1 MAIEEILK
9 ASSRGPSNQNPQEDA
24 NVFTDVLAA
33 PFRGVE
39 GALQGIYDLA
49 DYATGDDLLPDYNN
63 RFLGRSQTFA
73 GNMVEGVTQFMTG
86 FVPIAGQASRVGML
100 TKVSSTG
107 KKVLNLKGYAAAG
120 AVADFTVFQAQEER
134 LSNLI
139 ESFPS
144 LSNPVTA
151 YLAADEDDGEIEGR
165 FKNALEGLALGGL
178 ADGLFAS
185 VKAIKRG
192 RKGDDPQEVL
202 LDLEDVLFSEQRDQA
217 FLKNELTEQTEKFQ
231 KAVTEKFGSLENAPT
246 NAYDMLVSIRDGY
259 EGELAPLFDA
269 LINNSEATL
278 RRAKFQFKKIDGEN
292 TAEYSPKEHSIS
304 LEKGGYNTFAHEL
317 LHAVTSQEIFLQT
330 GRLVGDQSA
339 RTNREIIAT
348 LADEANTGAVAGLY
362 RTYDAVVK
370 KLGKEADVYDG
381 KGADVYGLTNIHEFV
396 TEAFTN
402 PEFRKMLSKIPSD
415 SDSSKTIFDTFMEAV
430 RKMLGLSN
438 EQASLLDD
446 VMRDTEGVLRQQEA
460 NFESKFDYL
469 KEIDGMRG
477 LGQRRTLDDRGD
489 NTLEEGQK
497 APVSEMQ
504 QDIPIS
510 TRNKTLN
517 AFKITWGVPF
527 RGMDISNVPDAYLEK
542 SLTFDSLSVG
552 VKNRIALELDSR
564 KTGRSQYNEPTNKQ
578 LEKQD
583 ARVSKQKMRK
593 DKDKGVR
600 NIEPKAITPV
610 YRTAG
615 TSEQILRGESETP
628 EQLYANYL
636 ASRNQTG
643 GKASPVQQRF
653 KEYMEGIEIDEM
665 RRGGTTNIKNPRIQ
679 GKSQRESDLIR
690 QKRINLPSDPITDA
704 RNRGRMFAEGGLGQR
719 GFYSNV
725 EKAADKIFTRHM
737 EDVKGS
743 SSKDEEINFERLKKL
758 LIKEGDAGTKE
769 ELEFRGFDDYFS
781 GAEGK
786 QKISRKD
793 FEGFLEASE
802 FNFEFDDVTSSFTT
816 TEERMIREAEI
827 DEISEVPSRGYQE
840 LEDNGYLELESQS
853 ASSLERKA
861 YERIDNVNNPILKQ
875 KGDYTNPRNY
885 ALREP
890 EGQSQLFLEG
900 SKTQDLNVK
909 LQSNASGHFGDDVIY
924 HVRTTDRQHNG
935 KKVLYIEEIQSDLH
949 TAFKKQA
956 FNRWRK
962 NLYNSI
968 WEKEM
973 YIFKN
978 PESDV
983 AKEGSPYRQELKRQ
997 RDLFD
1002 DFAASREFYDKNI
1015 KKVDEKKVPFIQN
1028 GFQNNAARQLLK
1040 MAAEGGYD
1048 AVWLPSGEMIQQIY
1062 GQGNKYGFYDKTYRD
1077 ALEKAAKNLD
1087 KKYTKLRPSRTVKR
1101 EMSQRDIQDYIDTF
1115 GKEAYEEYKNSS
1127 NKLIE
1132 EPAFKG
1138 GFGIKISDDMKAK
1151 AQEEMPMFGQRDIDQ
1166 SIEDSISRLA
1176 NDLETG
1182 GDQAVLN
1189 AAKGI
1194 RSTTQ
1199 AVALV
1204 QAIARNLTKAETA
1217 KAPSYEELVTEN
1229 AELVGT
1235 LGGKE
1240 ADYAATIASLNK
1252 KGVGLTEYRNA
1263 QKAVY
1268 KLIDTMSS
1276 EVVDLANKAKEA
1288 RSNPNLNKEQLE
1300 VEFLS
1305 SLDQL
1310 NELQRIWSLMG
1321 REAAFTMLQR
1331 KFLLDPSGK
1340 YRVKQNIGFDS
1351 KAATP
1356 NDYARYKNESQ
1367 VGTMT
1372 AEKMVDTIA
1381 GAKDALDAKKRIK
1394 KTSLLAKE
1402 TMGGKAMDVIMEYW
1416 MNSLLSGP
1424 TTQVV
1429 NLLGNSLTM
1438 TIRVLEQA
1446 TGALLTANPALA
1458 RATLRYGFDAESIA
1472 DSFKVAAQTWGKQE
1486 ATLTQGSR
1494 MFDDTLGQSQSIAAD
1509 GDSVFAKAINAL
1521 GTVVRVPSR
1530 ALLVGDEFFKQM
1542 NYRSYVKTQLAYEA
1556 MQKGAKGGTE
1566 IAEYVQKNFDNFI
1579 TAGARAYNE
1588 KGIYLDAVQAAQA
1601 KGLMAGKEQDEFIQE
1616 YLEKNKFDETRGGLA
1631 DAALGYAEENTFTK
1645 DLNSDTALGT
1655 LSEGLNNLKNKG
1667 GFWQTLN
1674 FVIPFLRTPTNIL
1687 QFALDRTPLGN
1698 ASELVFRR
1706 EKLKKEIFSDDPTV
1720 RAQAVGRLATST
1732 AVVSSALYYV
1742 ATNKEF
1748 ITGGGPPNRDELEAL
1763 RMSGWRPYSI
1773 KVNGTYISYQRT
1785 DPIAT
1790 VLGLFADI
1798 VEGYSYNDLD
1808 GVVGTDM
1815 MAITV
1820 MALTNN
1826 VTNKSYVK
1834 GLDTLLD
1841 VVRDPVGNFK
1851 PFVGNIAGGF
1861 APTLLTQA
1869 QNMADERVLRETRTA
1884 FDYFLRRVP
1893 VVESTLPSRRNFL
1906 GEEMINKNS
1915 PYMTG
1920 IINPFYPSKESTDI
1934 VDRELATLQH
1944 GFSQPPTKLH
1954 NAIEMRDVYNADGR
1968 QAFDRMLELSGTT
1981 KIAGKTLRQQ
1991 LRAMMNSEEYQ
2002 ILPVESSDELG
2013 EKSPRIKA
2021 VQNLVRV
2028 YRRKAQFEMLNEFPE
2043 LKQSVIELQQ
2053 GRLQYRDVQ

>member
-9 ASSRGPSNQNPQEDA
+9 ASSRGPSTQNPQEDA

-73 GNMVEGVTQFMTG
+73 GDMVEGVTQFMTG

-100 TKVSSTG
+100 TKVASTG
-107 KKVLNLKGYAAAG
+107 KKALNLKGYAAAG

-192 RKGDDPQEVL
+192 RKGEDPQEVL
-202 LDLEDVLFSEQRDQA
+202 LDLEDTLFSEQRDQA
-217 FLKNELTEQTEKFQ
+217 FLRSEGAEASAEFNKIVSQKLTGK
-231 KAVTEKFGSLENAPT
+231 SDPT
-246 NAYDMLVSIRDGY
+246 NAYDMLKVLTEDY
-259 EGELAPLFDA
+259 QGEMRPLFDA
-269 LINNSEATL
+269 LLTNAESSLRDAEFEFPLVAKDNGKAATYDP
-278 RRAKFQFKKIDGEN
+278 KTHKI
-292 TAEYSPKEHSIS
+292 TFT
-304 LEKGGYNTFAHEL
+304 KGGFNTFAHEL
-317 LHAVTSQEIFLQT
+317 LHAATSRELYLETARLT
-330 GRLVGDQSA
+330 GDPAKMS
-339 RTNREIIAT
+339 REAIQKLT
-348 LADEANTGAVAGLY
+348 DSANTGAAAGLY
-362 RTYDAVVK
+362 RSYDAVVK
-370 KLGKEADVYDG
+370 KLGKEAEVYDG
-381 KGADVYGLTNIHEFV
+381 TGTNVYGLTNIHEFV

-402 PEFRKMLSKIPSD
+402 PEFRQMLSKIPSEGEP
-415 SDSSKTIFDTFMEAV
+415 SKTIFDTFMEAV

-527 RGMDISNVPDAYLEK
+527 RGMDISNVPNAYLEK
-542 SLTFDSLSVG
+542 SLTFDSLSAG

-578 LEKQD
+578 LEQQD

-704 RNRGRMFAEGGLGQR
+704 RNRGRMFAEG
-719 GFYSNV
+719 
-725 EKAADKIFTRHM
+725 
-737 EDVKGS
+737 
-743 SSKDEEINFERLKKL
+743 
-758 LIKEGDAGTKE
+758 
-769 ELEFRGFDDYFS
+769 EL
-781 GAEGK
+781 
-786 QKISRKD
+786 
-793 FEGFLEASE
+793 
-802 FNFEFDDVTSSFTT
+802 
-816 TEERMIREAEI
+816 
-827 DEISEVPSRGYQE
+827 
-840 LEDNGYLELESQS
+840 
-853 ASSLERKA
+853 
-861 YERIDNVNNPILKQ
+861 
-875 KGDYTNPRNY
+875 
-885 ALREP
+885 
-890 EGQSQLFLEG
+890 
-900 SKTQDLNVK
+900 
-909 LQSNASGHFGDDVIY
+909 
-924 HVRTTDRQHNG
+924 
-935 KKVLYIEEIQSDLH
+935 
-949 TAFKKQA
+949 
-956 FNRWRK
+956 
-962 NLYNSI
+962 
-968 WEKEM
+968 
-973 YIFKN
+973 
-978 PESDV
+978 
-983 AKEGSPYRQELKRQ
+983 
-997 RDLFD
+997 
-1002 DFAASREFYDKNI
+1002 
-1015 KKVDEKKVPFIQN
+1015 
-1028 GFQNNAARQLLK
+1028 
-1040 MAAEGGYD
+1040 
-1048 AVWLPSGEMIQQIY
+1048 
-1062 GQGNKYGFYDKTYRD
+1062 
-1077 ALEKAAKNLD
+1077 
-1087 KKYTKLRPSRTVKR
+1087 
-1101 EMSQRDIQDYIDTF
+1101 
-1115 GKEAYEEYKNSS
+1115 
-1127 NKLIE
+1127 
-1132 EPAFKG
+1132 
-1138 GFGIKISDDMKAK
+1138 
-1151 AQEEMPMFGQRDIDQ
+1151 GQRDIDQ

-1446 TGALLTANPALA
+1446 TGAVLTANPALA
-1458 RATLRYGFDAESIA
+1458 RATLRYGFDAEAIA

-1509 GDSVFAKAINAL
+1509 GDNVFAKAINAL

-1556 MQKGAKGGTE
+1556 MQKGAKDGTE

-1601 KGLMAGKEQDEFIQE
+1601 KGLMAGKEQDKFVQE

-1674 FVIPFLRTPTNIL
+1674 FVVPFLRTPTNIL

-1742 ATNKEF
+1742 AANKEF

-1934 VDRELATLQH
+1934 VDKELAALQH

-1968 QAFDRMLELSGTT
+1968 QAFDRMLELSSTT

-1991 LRAMMNSEEYQ
+1991 LRAMMNSNAYQ
-2002 ILPVESSDELG
+2002 SLPVESADELG

-2021 VQNLVRV
+2021 VQRLVRT
-2028 YRRKAQFEMLNEFPE
+2028 YRRKAKAEMLKEFPE
-2043 LKQSVIELQQ
+2043 LKQSIIELQK